1 MKKLNEIINKYYRPV
16 LLVLTLLIF
25 FNTCGNPNRSVN
37 KRLDALTKQV
47 DSLESVTATKKDLE
61 IEGLRVEKR
70 MIQSTDRKILDVQRQ
85 AEIDKLLKQIESK

>member
-1 MKKLNEIINKYYRPV
+1 MKKLNEIINKYYRPA

-61 IEGLRVEKR
+61 IEGLKVEKR
-70 MIQSTDRKILDVQRQ
+70 MIQSTDRKLLDVQRQ

>member
-1 MKKLNEIINKYYRPV
+1 MKKLNEIINKYYRPA

-61 IEGLRVEKR
+61 IEGLKVEKR

>member
-1 MKKLNEIINKYYRPV
+1 MKKINEIINKYYRPA

-61 IEGLRVEKR
+61 IEGLKVEKR
-70 MIQSTDRKILDVQRQ
+70 MIQSTNRKILDVQRQ